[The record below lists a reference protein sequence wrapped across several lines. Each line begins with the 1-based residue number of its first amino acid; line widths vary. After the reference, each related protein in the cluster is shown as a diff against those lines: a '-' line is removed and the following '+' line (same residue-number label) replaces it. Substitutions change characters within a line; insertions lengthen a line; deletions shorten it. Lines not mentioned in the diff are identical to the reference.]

1 MEQRIDA
8 AVAAPEAFKAMLAFS
23 STSAKLDLEPSLKEL
38 VKIRASQINGCA
50 FCLHMHMR
58 DARKLGETEERIVLL
73 DAWREAPYYT
83 PRERAALAWTEAVTL
98 VSETHVPD
106 DVYEEARRHF
116 NERELTELT
125 VAIMIINSWN
135 RLLVAMR
142 RPVDVDYR
150 GR

>member
-1 MEQRIDA
+1 MDFPKDRASVETSFAPGRFFSVARRGESEQRIY
-8 AVAAPEAFKAMLAFS
+8 
-23 STSAKLDLEPSLKEL
+23 
-38 VKIRASQINGCA
+38 
-50 FCLHMHMR
+50 
-58 DARKLGETEERIVLL
+58 LL
-73 DAWREAPYYT
+73 SAWREAPCYT
-83 PRERAALAWTEAVTL
+83 PRERAALAWTESVTL